1 MKQMGGVSPMETGL
15 EPARR
20 IQDDLVRR
28 LRLVMM
34 KYITVL
40 RISIANNLAYIMEVF
55 FRALLL
61 IVLVFVLT
69 QLWKTTFALR
79 GARTLSGFTIADMIW
94 YLVAAETVAMSLPSL
109 TRRIDQEVRSGQ
121 LAYLLG
127 RPCSYVL
134 YNFAHYLG
142 ERLVRLTMNAIV
154 GAVLALLMA
163 GPPHFTWQGLL
174 VWPLVT
180 LLALCIDFVFH
191 FSIGLLAFWSEETQ
205 SFSLI
210 FSRLTLVLGGVLAP
224 LEIFP
229 EPLRSIA
236 QALPFSAIL
245 YGPARTLVHFEADRL
260 PGLLL
265 QQGLTLAVGCV
276 ILLAIYRIAV
286 RRVNI
291 NGG

>member
-1 MKQMGGVSPMETGL
+1 MKIYSERKPAGGIF
-15 EPARR
+15 AR
-20 IQDDLVRR
+20 IQKRCHLFT
-28 LRLVMM
+28 L
-34 KYITVL
+34 KYLAVL
-40 RISIANNLAYIMEVF
+40 RVSILNNLAYIMEVF

-61 IVLVFVLT
+61 VVLVFVLT

-79 GARTLSGFTIADMIW
+79 GASILSGFTITDMIW
-94 YLVAAETVAMSLPSL
+94 YLVAGEAIALSLPAL

-127 RPCSYVL
+127 RPNSYVL
-134 YNFAHYLG
+134 YNYAHYLG
-142 ERLVRLTMNAIV
+142 ERLVRLLMNALI
-154 GAVLALLMA
+154 GAALAFIMA
-163 GPPHFTWQGLL
+163 GPPHFTWQGVLA
-174 VWPLVT
+174 WPLVAF
-180 LLALCIDFVFH
+180 LALSIDFIMH

-229 EPLRSIA
+229 QPLRNIA
-236 QALPFSAIL
+236 QVLPFSTIL
-245 YGPARTLVHFEADRL
+245 YGPSRTLVHFETARFT
-260 PGLLL
+260 GLLV
-265 QQGLTLAVGCV
+265 QQFATLGVGIVIMLT
-276 ILLAIYRIAV
+276 IYHAAV